1 MTQNTFT
8 LKANNDLGTLYLTP
22 SAAERLSELLKDS
35 AQKHF
40 RITVDSGGCSGFQY
54 KFDLDE
60 VSNPD
65 DIQFQQ
71 KNVRIVTD
79 PISMPFLEG
88 IIVDFVEDLMGSAFA
103 LKNPNATQ
111 SCGCGNSFSI

>member
-8 LKANNDLGTLYLTP
+8 LKANHDLGTLYLTA
-22 SAAERLSELLKDS
+22 SAHGRLSELLKDS
-35 AQKHF
+35 THKHF

-60 VSNPD
+60 TSNPD
-65 DIQFQQ
+65 DIIFSHDL
-71 KNVRIVTD
+71 VRIVTD

-88 IIVDFVEDLMGSAFA
+88 ITVDFVENLMGSAFA
-103 LKNPNATQ
+103 LKNPNAAQ